1 MLTLTGLNYF
11 TMKSFTTFGKGED
24 VICSNEIVY
33 YLSGIA
39 KFMPRA
45 ILDLRGLR
53 SRSSWSNPNSVLPKT
68 INELKVLSLCMNWK

>member
-39 KFMPRA
+39 KFLPRA

-53 SRSSWSNPNSVLPKT
+53 SRSS
-68 INELKVLSLCMNWK
+68 